1 MCIVTCMSQVTSL
14 ITEVGPCVVG
24 LRRGSRRGSG
34 LIVAQDRVAVLAHS
48 ISRPP
53 VGIVLSDDDA
63 VDAELVGVDRRHRVA
78 LLSAPTGE
86 RPIARWADASP
97 QIGDPVFAL
106 ANPGATGLRITEGR
120 VSSGPLTVRGRHGRA
135 VDGVI
140 EHTAPL
146 PRGSG
151 GGPLVDATGAVLGVN
166 VLRADPGFLLALPA
180 AVVRSAID
188 RVLQGGEQTGHLGVA
203 LVPPR
208 ASRRMRAAVG
218 LPPRD
223 GLLVREVEAG
233 GPADRLGVQAG
244 DLLVGI
250 GETDLREIDDV
261 YAAID
266 AADDTVSV
274 RIVRGTDELELP
286 VELGAGEPA

>member
-1 MCIVTCMSQVTSL
+1 MSQVTSL
-14 ITEVGPCVVG
+14 TVQLGPSIVG
-24 LRRGSRRGSG
+24 LRRGARRGSG
-34 LIVAQDRVAVLAHS
+34 LLVAQDRIAVLAHS

-53 VGIVLSDDDA
+53 VELVYSDGDA
-63 VDAELVGVDRRHRVA
+63 VDGELIGVDRRHRVA
-78 LLSAPTGE
+78 VLGAPSGE
-86 RPIARWADASP
+86 RPIVRWAEAAP
-97 QIGDPVFAL
+97 EIGDPVFAL
-106 ANPGATGLRITEGR
+106 PKPGATGLRITEGR

-135 VDGVI
+135 VEGVI

-151 GGPLVDATGAVLGVN
+151 GGPLVDETGAVLGVN

-180 AVVRSAID
+180 AVVRSSID
-188 RVLQGGEQTGHLGVA
+188 RVLQGGEQAGHLGVA

-223 GLLVREVEAG
+223 GLLVREIEEG
-233 GPADRLGVQAG
+233 GPADRAGVQAG

-261 YAAID
+261 HAAID

-274 RIVRGTDELELP
+274 RIVRGTDELELSVP
-286 VELGAGEPA
+286 LGAAEPA